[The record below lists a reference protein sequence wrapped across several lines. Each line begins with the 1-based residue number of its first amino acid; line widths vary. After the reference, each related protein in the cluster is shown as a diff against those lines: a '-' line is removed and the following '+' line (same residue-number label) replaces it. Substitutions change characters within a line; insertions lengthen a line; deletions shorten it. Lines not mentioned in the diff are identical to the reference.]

1 MTWRGEKRLA
11 VIVTGA
17 SGGIGR
23 EIAKVAAREG
33 GPVVLIARSVDA
45 LADAAEDVR
54 SAGGEPFV
62 LALDLTRPDASTEV
76 ERFLA
81 TQGLACSVLVNNA
94 GYGLLGPAATLP
106 RNDQLGIIDLNV
118 RALVDLTLR
127 FLPGMVA
134 RRAGGVVNLGSVASF
149 LPGPY
154 MALYYASKA
163 FVRAFSEAL
172 SEEVRGTGI
181 TVTCVAPGP
190 VATKFL
196 ARAGAGRARLF
207 RILPKVTAEMVA
219 ENAWRGFRQGRRM
232 VVPGVIATLSAFL
245 GSHLPRGVTLPV
257 VARLQRGRTV

>member
-127 FLPGMVA
+127 FLPGMRAA
-134 RRAGGVVNLGSVASF
+134 RRRRRQSQAESLVSCRDPTWRFITRARPSFARSRKRCLRRCAGPASLSPASPRDRSRRSSSRGRAQGGRGFSGSYLRSRRRWSPRT
-149 LPGPY
+149 PG
-154 MALYYASKA
+154 AVS
-163 FVRAFSEAL
+163 
-172 SEEVRGTGI
+172 G
-181 TVTCVAPGP
+181 
-190 VATKFL
+190 
-196 ARAGAGRARLF
+196 RAGAWSCLAL
-207 RILPKVTAEMVA
+207 
-219 ENAWRGFRQGRRM
+219 
-232 VVPGVIATLSAFL
+232 
-245 GSHLPRGVTLPV
+245 
-257 VARLQRGRTV
+257 